1 MATVQRSIS
10 LATPNRGLLKTNTGT
25 AQQPLIN
32 SSSQVTSLLPFRS
45 DSLTA
50 EQQKQHAANLGM
62 TQPLPQNNRKVTIQ
76 ETLFEFGDE
85 LNDLNSLEML
95 VSYQEIEL
103 RVKFSDQAQLS
114 KWKTNIM
121 QAHGKSGSVENSAS
135 SDRNRMMIASRQ
147 MGSQADQNNMGSQ
160 RSLNSEDIA
169 PEFNNEYNISF
180 EKSAIKPVAL
190 HAFSTKSK
198 VNLERDA
205 LMREQRLTI
214 TRALITSIVNRR

>member
-1 MATVQRSIS
+1 
-10 LATPNRGLLKTNTGT
+10 
-25 AQQPLIN
+25 
-32 SSSQVTSLLPFRS
+32 
-45 DSLTA
+45 
-50 EQQKQHAANLGM
+50 
-62 TQPLPQNNRKVTIQ
+62 
-76 ETLFEFGDE
+76 
-85 LNDLNSLEML
+85 ML

-147 MGSQADQNNMGSQ
+147 MGSQQADQNNMGSQ